1 MGGGG
6 WVGLV
11 GWLVGK
17 AVWNFSENSS
27 VLVALPVP
35 KQIHFSQERAGYIL
49 EYQICPLVPLIL
61 IKKCLFPSFPFVCAL
76 GRPASMP
83 VTSPRW
89 DILGKLEKEEAMDY
103 LQTWFPNENLLAGM
117 ICMTLWQCSPSGT
130 WVVMPLGSTAVLGR
144 FRTAWVAKS
153 SRILRW
159 WWWVTTNHAQVQQ
172 LLRPGLGLGHL
183 QQLRA
188 HPRQGFKYSRGFF
201 F

>member
-1 MGGGG
+1 M
-6 WVGLV
+6 
-11 GWLVGK
+11 
-17 AVWNFSENSS
+17 
-27 VLVALPVP
+27 
-35 KQIHFSQERAGYIL
+35 
-49 EYQICPLVPLIL
+49 PLIF
-61 IKKCLFPSFPFVCAL
+61 IKKCLFPSSPLVCAL

-103 LQTWFPNENLLAGM
+103 LQTWFANENLLAGM
-117 ICMTLWQCSPSGT
+117 ICTTLWQCSPSGT
-130 WVVMPLGSTAVLGR
+130 WVVMLLGLTAVLGGL
-144 FRTAWVAKS
+144 RTAWVAKS

-172 LLRPGLGLGHL
+172 LLRPGLGLGHI

-201 F
+201 FLLLMQIADKEFNSSSTLSGSICIHNHSKLPYPFLSNGICSE